1 MTRRLIAI
9 LLSLILVFSAAPGVA
24 ETAHDL
30 VDLGA
35 EALQNEEYDAAIQYF
50 LQAPANWITRPP
62 SNTTGSATGAP
73 SRTS

>member
-1 MTRRLIAI
+1 MTEQKRGLNHMTRRLIAI

-35 EALQNEEYDAAIQYF
+35 EALQNEEYIRSLHLVFF
-50 LQAPANWITRPP
+50 L
-62 SNTTGSATGAP
+62 
-73 SRTS
+73 